1 VRAKVVNNLQSDSE
15 FAESRFILS
24 RLPFAAA
31 LWSPDRRRCAFN
43 GSVSRLLGFSE
54 SDFEKQSSLWIER
67 IHPQDR
73 DAFSAAWKQI
83 QSGDHD
89 YATCHYRFLPRHQPT
104 QIHVGEFLFS
114 NARQQDESHTV
125 WSLYTEEPNFEED
138 ILESAQVCDLVHG
151 LNHEIGN
158 SLQAIKGEIDLL
170 LLAGALPA
178 QNANGISRGIERI
191 SDLTSELNEYLAPV
205 AFDAKREDPATAVRR
220 VLEANAERLNER
232 GIRIALDIKDSLPA
246 LPLGA
251 DFQQAFKRLIDL
263 SLALLPSGG
272 DLRIEARLQRVR
284 ESRFL
289 ELQVI
294 HVSPSGLAVE
304 ESEIFRPYL
313 KVNHHRIGLT
323 MVIARQLLRRHFGK
337 IIFHKEQRN
346 RGVFSI
352 SIKIPSDG
360 AVHE

>member
-1 VRAKVVNNLQSDSE
+1 MANHFQSNSD
-15 FAESRFILS
+15 FAESRSILS

-31 LWSPDRRRCAFN
+31 LWSPDRRHCAFN
-43 GSVSRLLGFSE
+43 DSVSRLLGFCE
-54 SDFEKQSSLWIER
+54 TDFEKQTSLWMER

-73 DAFSAAWKQI
+73 DAFSAAWRRI
-83 QSGDHD
+83 QSGDLNH
-89 YATCHYRFLPRHQPT
+89 ASCHYRFLPRHQPT
-104 QIHVGEFLFS
+104 QIRVGEFLFS
-114 NARQQDESHTV
+114 NSHQAEESQPV

-170 LLAGALPA
+170 LLAGALPP

-191 SDLTSELNEYLAPV
+191 SELTSELNEYLTPLP
-205 AFDAKREDPATAVRR
+205 FDSKREDPAVALRR
-220 VLEANAERLNER
+220 VLDANFERLNER
-232 GIRIALDIKDSLPA
+232 GIRITMDIKDPLPA
-246 LPLGA
+246 LALGA
-251 DFQQAFKRLIDL
+251 DFQQAFKRIIDI
-263 SLALLPSGG
+263 SLALLPKGG
-272 DLRIEARLQRVR
+272 DLRIEARLRCVR

-304 ESEIFRPYL
+304 ETEIFRPYL
-313 KVNHHRIGLT
+313 KINQHRIGLT

-352 SIKIPSDG
+352 SIKIPSDR
-360 AVHE
+360 AVCE

>member
-1 VRAKVVNNLQSDSE
+1 MANHFQSDLE
-15 FAESRFILS
+15 FAESRFILN

-31 LWSPDRRRCAFN
+31 LWTPDRRRCAFN
-43 GSVSRLLGFSE
+43 SSVSRLLGFCE
-54 SDFEKQSSLWIER
+54 SDFERQSSLWMER

-73 DAFSAAWKQI
+73 DAFSVAWRQI

-89 YATCHYRFLPRHQPT
+89 HVSCHYRFLPRYHAA
-104 QIHVGEFLFS
+104 QIRVGEFLFS
-114 NARQQDESHTV
+114 NSRQSESNAV

-138 ILESAQVCDLVHG
+138 ILESVQVCDLVHG

-178 QNANGISRGIERI
+178 QNADGISRGIEHI
-191 SDLTSELNEYLAPV
+191 SELTSELNDYLAPV
-205 AFDAKREDPATAVRR
+205 TFDRKREDPATALRQ
-220 VLEANAERLNER
+220 VLDANAERLNDR
-232 GIRIALDIKDSLPA
+232 GIRIALDIKDPLPA
-246 LPLGA
+246 MPLGA
-251 DFQQAFKRLIDL
+251 DFQQAFKRIIDL
-263 SLALLPSGG
+263 SLALLPGGG
-272 DLRIEARLQRVR
+272 DLRVEARLRSVR
-284 ESRFL
+284 ETRFL

-294 HVSPSGLAVE
+294 HTSPSVLAVE
-304 ESEIFRPYL
+304 EAEIFRPYL
-313 KVNHHRIGLT
+313 KINQHRIGLT

-352 SIKIPSDG
+352 SIKIPSDR
-360 AVHE
+360 AVYQ

>member
-1 VRAKVVNNLQSDSE
+1 VANHFQSEFE
-15 FAESRFILS
+15 FAESRSILG

-43 GSVSRLLGFSE
+43 DSVSRLLGFCE
-54 SDFEKQSSLWIER
+54 SDFEKQSSLWMER

-73 DAFSAAWKQI
+73 DAFAVAWRQI

-89 YATCHYRFLPRHQPT
+89 HAACHYRFLPRHQPT
-104 QIHVGEFLFS
+104 QIRVGEFLFS
-114 NARQQDESHTV
+114 NPHQPDESRAV
-125 WSLYTEEPNFEED
+125 WSLYTEEPNFEEE
-138 ILESAQVCDLVHG
+138 ILESVQVCDLVHG

-191 SDLTSELNEYLAPV
+191 SELTSELNDYLAPV
-205 AFDAKREDPATAVRR
+205 AFDPKREDPATAVRQ
-220 VLEANAERLNER
+220 VLDANAERLNER
-232 GIRIALDIKDSLPA
+232 GIRITLDIEDPLPA

-263 SLALLPSGG
+263 SLVLLPKGG
-272 DLRIEARLQRVR
+272 DLHIEGRLRRVR

-289 ELQVI
+289 DFQVV
-294 HVSPSGLAVE
+294 HTSPSGLAVE
-304 ESEIFRPYL
+304 ETEIFRPYL
-313 KVNHHRIGLT
+313 KINQHRIGLT

-352 SIKIPSDG
+352 SIKIPSDRAG
-360 AVHE
+360 FE